1 MSAYRYQ
8 SEGGFFSGA
17 SLSSAVKMLIA
28 WNVIFFLLQLL
39 TRHVLDNFLELT
51 PSLVLHGQVWRL
63 ASYLFLHGGFLHI
76 LFNMLA
82 LWMFGSELEYLW
94 GTPRFVKYYFFTGIG
109 AGICSVLVNLQSNT
123 PTIGASG
130 AVFGLLLAY
139 GLTFPNR
146 PILLYFII
154 PIPAK
159 FFVALYG
166 LMELYSTVFSRNSGV
181 AHYAHLGGLLFGWI
195 FLRGFPGQGMYR
207 RWKRDRMKRRF
218 KVLEFRDAGK
228 DDWGRPTGGS
238 ASRSGDERS

>member
-17 SLSSAVKMLIA
+17 SLSNAVRMLIA

-39 TRHVLDNFLELT
+39 TRHIVDNFLELT
-51 PSLVLHGQVWRL
+51 PSRVLHGEVWRL
-63 ASYLFLHGGFLHI
+63 ASYLFLHGGFMHL

-94 GTPRFVKYYFFTGIG
+94 GTTRFVKYYFFTGIG
-109 AGICSVLVNLQSNT
+109 AGVCSVLVNLNSDIA
-123 PTIGASG
+123 TIGASG
-130 AVFGLLLAY
+130 SVFGLLLAY
-139 GLTFPNR
+139 GMTFPNR
-146 PILLYFII
+146 PILLYFIL

-159 FFVALYG
+159 YFVALYG
-166 LMELYSTVFSRNSGV
+166 LLELFSTVFSRGSGV
-181 AHYAHLGGLLFGWI
+181 AHYAHLGGLLFGWL
-195 FLRGFPGQGMYR
+195 FLKGFPGQGMYR
-207 RWKRDRMKRRF
+207 RWKRDRMKRKF

-238 ASRSGDERS
+238 AKGGDEWR